1 MSITILHGDCRRLLA
16 PIWDKAFS
24 AVITDPPYGVNA
36 DNWDKE
42 VPYDILP
49 ELLRVSRGMVVWFG
63 SASRMVT
70 DIQNFSVKP
79 DRILIWH
86 VSFTCSKTSA
96 NGIFYRYHPLYTWR
110 LPQTQKG
117 ICEDVISCRQDGRN
131 WWNHP
136 ATKPISL
143 LRRLVLMTNDNDIIL
158 DPFMGSGTTGVACKE
173 LNRSFVGMEISEEYY
188 GIAKRR
194 IDQATTLFNQ
204 LSQQMELNDGNQHE

>member
-1 MSITILHGDCRRLLA
+1 
-16 PIWDKAFS
+16 
-24 AVITDPPYGVNA
+24 
-36 DNWDKE
+36 
-42 VPYDILP
+42 
-49 ELLRVSRGMVVWFG
+49 
-63 SASRMVT
+63 
-70 DIQNFSVKP
+70 
-79 DRILIWH
+79 
-86 VSFTCSKTSA
+86 
-96 NGIFYRYHPLYTWR
+96 

-204 LSQQMELNDGNQHE
+204 LRQQMELNDGNQHE